1 LQLNCA
7 KYNIAA
13 PTHEQEQAMTPMYTA
28 RATAVGG
35 REGRVTSDDGFI
47 DQQLQLPTGLGG
59 KGGATNP
66 EQLFAA
72 GYAACFEGAL
82 RLVARTRGIAISSAK
97 IEAEVDIG
105 KDETSFGLAVRL
117 HAIVGGVDAATAQA
131 LADGAHEVCPY
142 SKATRGNIPVEVS
155 ASAV

>member
-1 LQLNCA
+1 
-7 KYNIAA
+7 
-13 PTHEQEQAMTPMYTA
+13 MTPLYTA
-28 RATAVGG
+28 RASAVGG

-47 DQQLQLPTGLGG
+47 DQQLQLPSGLGG

-82 RLVARTRGIAISSAK
+82 RLVARTRGVAISSAK
-97 IEAEVDIG
+97 VEAEVDIG

-117 HAIVGGVDAATAQA
+117 HAHVGGVDDATAQA
-131 LADGAHEVCPY
+131 LADGAHQVCPY
-142 SKATRGNIPVEVS
+142 SKATRGNIPVAVRGS
-155 ASAV
+155 AA

>member
-1 LQLNCA
+1 
-7 KYNIAA
+7 
-13 PTHEQEQAMTPMYTA
+13 MTPLYTA

-35 REGRVTSDDGFI
+35 REGRVTTDDGFI

-82 RLVARTRGIAISSAK
+82 RLVARNRGVSITSAK
-97 IEAEVDIG
+97 VEAEVDIG

-117 HAIVGGVDAATAQA
+117 HAHVGGVDDATAQA

-142 SKATRGNIPVEVS
+142 SKATRGNIEVTVRGS
-155 ASAV
+155 AA

>member
-1 LQLNCA
+1 
-7 KYNIAA
+7 
-13 PTHEQEQAMTPMYTA
+13 MTPLYTA

-35 REGRVTSDDGFI
+35 REGHVKSDDGFV
-47 DQQLQLPTGLGG
+47 DQKLQLPTGLGG

-82 RLVARTRGIAISSAK
+82 RLVARNREVKISSA
-97 IEAEVDIG
+97 EVSAEVDIG

-117 HAIVGGVDAATAQA
+117 HAKVGGVDDATAQA

-142 SKATRGNIPVEVS
+142 SKATRGNIPVSVKGS
-155 ASAV
+155 AA

>member
-1 LQLNCA
+1 
-7 KYNIAA
+7 
-13 PTHEQEQAMTPMYTA
+13 MTPMYTA

-117 HAIVGGVDAATAQA
+117 HAHVGGVDAATAQA

-142 SKATRGNIPVEVS
+142 SKATRGNIPVTVRGS
-155 ASAV
+155 AA

>member
-1 LQLNCA
+1 
-7 KYNIAA
+7 
-13 PTHEQEQAMTPMYTA
+13 MTPLYTA

-35 REGRVTSDDGFI
+35 REGRVTSDDGFV
-47 DQQLQLPTGLGG
+47 DQQLQLPPALGG

-82 RLVARTRGIAISSAK
+82 RLVARTRGVAITSAK
-97 IEAEVDIG
+97 VEAEVDIG

-117 HAIVGGVDAATAQA
+117 HAHVGGVDAATAQA
-131 LADGAHEVCPY
+131 LTDGAHEV
-142 SKATRGNIPVEVS
+142 
-155 ASAV
+155 

>member
-1 LQLNCA
+1 
-7 KYNIAA
+7 
-13 PTHEQEQAMTPMYTA
+13 MTPMYTA

-117 HAIVGGVDAATAQA
+117 HAHVGGVDDATAQA

-142 SKATRGNIPVEVS
+142 SKATRGNIPVTVRGS
-155 ASAV
+155 AA

>member
-1 LQLNCA
+1 MQVL
-7 KYNIAA
+7 
-13 PTHEQEQAMTPMYTA
+13 YTA

-35 REGRVTSDDGFI
+35 REGRVTSDDGHI
-47 DQQLQLPTGLGG
+47 DQQLQLPPGLGG

-82 RLVARTRGIAISSAK
+82 RLVARNRGIAISSAR

-105 KDETSFGLAVRL
+105 KDATSFGLAVRL
-117 HAIVGGVDAATAQA
+117 HAYVGGVDEATAQA

-142 SKATRGNIPVEVS
+142 SKATRGNIPVSVRGSS
-155 ASAV
+155 A

>member
-1 LQLNCA
+1 
-7 KYNIAA
+7 
-13 PTHEQEQAMTPMYTA
+13 MTPLYTA

-35 REGRVTSDDGFI
+35 REGQVRSDDGFV
-47 DQQLQLPTGLGG
+47 DLALQLPTALGG

-82 RLVARTRGIAISSAK
+82 RLVARTRGIAISSAS

-117 HAIVGGVDAATAQA
+117 HAKVGGVDQATADA
-131 LADGAHEVCPY
+131 LAEGAHQVCPY
-142 SKATRGNIPVEVS
+142 SKATRGNIPVDVT

>member
-1 LQLNCA
+1 
-7 KYNIAA
+7 
-13 PTHEQEQAMTPMYTA
+13 MTPLYTA

-35 REGRVTSDDGFI
+35 REGRVTTDDGFI

-82 RLVARTRGIAISSAK
+82 RLVARNRGVSISSAK
-97 IEAEVDIG
+97 VWLISFAIDASSTSIYYMAQHSAKCPFDHKVGPWLPCSIE
-105 KDETSFGLAVRL
+105 
-117 HAIVGGVDAATAQA
+117 
-131 LADGAHEVCPY
+131 
-142 SKATRGNIPVEVS
+142 
-155 ASAV
+155 

>member
-1 LQLNCA
+1 
-7 KYNIAA
+7 
-13 PTHEQEQAMTPMYTA
+13 MTPMYTA

-35 REGRVTSDDGFI
+35 REGRVASDDGFI

-117 HAIVGGVDAATAQA
+117 HAHVGGVDDATAQA

-142 SKATRGNIPVEVS
+142 SKATRGNIPVTVRGS
-155 ASAV
+155 AA

>member
-1 LQLNCA
+1 M
-7 KYNIAA
+7 
-13 PTHEQEQAMTPMYTA
+13 QALYTA
-28 RATAVGG
+28 RATAIGG

-47 DQQLQLPTGLGG
+47 DQQLQLPPGLGG

-82 RLVARTRGIAISSAK
+82 RLVARNRGIAITSAR

-105 KDETSFGLAVRL
+105 KDDTSFGLAVRL
-117 HAIVGGVDAATAQA
+117 HARVGGVDDATAQA

-142 SKATRGNIPVEVS
+142 SKATRGNVPVSVRGS
-155 ASAV
+155 AA

>member
-1 LQLNCA
+1 
-7 KYNIAA
+7 
-13 PTHEQEQAMTPMYTA
+13 MTPMYTA

-47 DQQLQLPTGLGG
+47 DQQLQLPPGLGG

-117 HAIVGGVDAATAQA
+117 HAHVGGVDGATAQA

-142 SKATRGNIPVEVS
+142 SKATRGNIPVTVRGS
-155 ASAV
+155 AA

>member
-1 LQLNCA
+1 
-7 KYNIAA
+7 
-13 PTHEQEQAMTPMYTA
+13 MTPLYTA

-35 REGRVTSDDGFI
+35 REGRVTSDDGFV
-47 DQQLQLPTGLGG
+47 DQQLQLPPALGG

-82 RLVARTRGIAISSAK
+82 RLVARTRGVAITSAK
-97 IEAEVDIG
+97 VEAEVDIG

-117 HAIVGGVDAATAQA
+117 HAHVGGVDAATAQA
-131 LADGAHEVCPY
+131 LTDGAHEVCPY
-142 SKATRGNIPVEVS
+142 SKATRGNIPVTVRGS
-155 ASAV
+155 AA

>member
-1 LQLNCA
+1 V
-7 KYNIAA
+7 
-13 PTHEQEQAMTPMYTA
+13 TPLYTA

-35 REGRVTSDDGFI
+35 REGHVRSDDGFV
-47 DQQLQLPTGLGG
+47 DLSLQMPTALGG

-82 RLVARTRGIAISSAK
+82 RLVARTRGIAISSAS
-97 IEAEVDIG
+97 IDAEVDIG

-117 HAIVGGVDAATAQA
+117 HAKVGGVDQATADA
-131 LADGAHEVCPY
+131 LAQAAHQVCPY
-142 SKATRGNIPVEVS
+142 SKATRGNIPVDVT
-155 ASAV
+155 AAAV

>member
-1 LQLNCA
+1 M
-7 KYNIAA
+7 
-13 PTHEQEQAMTPMYTA
+13 QALYTA

-35 REGRVTSDDGFI
+35 REGRVTSDDGLI
-47 DQQLQLPTGLGG
+47 DQQLQLPPGLGG

-82 RLVARTRGIAISSAK
+82 RLVARTRGVAISSAQV
-97 IEAEVDIG
+97 EAEVDIG

-117 HAIVGGVDAATAQA
+117 HARVGGVDDATAQA

-142 SKATRGNIPVEVS
+142 SKATRGNIPVSVRGS
-155 ASAV
+155 TA